1 MVIDT
6 KINICS
12 IIAIQN
18 KLRKNSELENRPEEI
33 TKNIVHRDKYFKN
46 LRDMEDRIQNDNIKM
61 AREVIFER

>member
-12 IIAIQN
+12 IIAIWN

-33 TKNIVHRDKYFKN
+33 TKNIVHREKYFFK
-46 LRDMEDRIQNDNIKM
+46 I
-61 AREVIFER
+61 